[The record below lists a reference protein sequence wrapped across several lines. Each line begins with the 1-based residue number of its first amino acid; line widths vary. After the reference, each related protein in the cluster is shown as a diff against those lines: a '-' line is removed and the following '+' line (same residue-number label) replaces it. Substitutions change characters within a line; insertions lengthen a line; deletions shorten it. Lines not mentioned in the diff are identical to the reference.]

1 MSVLWVAIPF
11 TLFPLAQQ
19 HVSSAVTGMLNGGLP
34 IVAAIIATLMLR
46 RLPGRVQ
53 IVGLILGAAGV
64 AAIALSAAGE
74 GSSQA
79 IGVAMLLAAVLCYGV
94 AINIATPL
102 QQRYGSLPAMA
113 WMLAYASIWTAPFG
127 LASVSGSS
135 FAWGPFAAV
144 LALGVVGTG
153 LAFVFMGR
161 LVGRVG
167 STRASFAT
175 YLIPVVALILGVAIR
190 DDDVAAIGLI
200 GIVMVLTGA
209 FLASRADRAR
219 PSRRRL
225 DDLQRGDHL
234 RVVRAED
241 LVGRARA
248 DALEGELTGR
258 PRRHVHVEVDAGH
271 GERVGRLAR
280 VHEGERVAPRRPRR
294 TPVCTR
300 SRSSSHRWWPS
311 ARRRRPRR
319 RPRRNRRGH
328 PRAGLRSPGSAR
340 FARRGGYRTA
350 STEGGRLRCRGRA
363 MSEAAPITPLTP
375 VAQPAEAARIVMRTA
390 SVDAVGLEER
400 AASLATRSIK
410 REAKLWGLDLA
421 IRCMDLTTL
430 EGTDTV
436 GKIVAMCAK
445 AIHPD
450 PLDASIPRSPPCAS
464 TRTWSR
470 RRSRRSAGR
479 R

>member
-1 MSVLWVAIPF
+1 VSVTKVLSTSEGTHRGTFTVLDWGLFLSIGLIWGSSFILIATGLDAFRPGLITWLRVAAGAAALWLLPGARVRVAREDLPRLIAVSVLWVAIPF

-53 IVGLILGAAGV
+53 IVGLVLGAAGV

-190 DDDVAAIGLI
+190 DDEVAVIGLV

-209 FLASRADRAR
+209 FLASRADREPA
-219 PSRRRL
+219 
-225 DDLQRGDHL
+225 
-234 RVVRAED
+234 
-241 LVGRARA
+241 
-248 DALEGELTGR
+248 T
-258 PRRHVHVEVDAGH
+258 AG
-271 GERVGRLAR
+271 G
-280 VHEGERVAPRRPRR
+280 
-294 TPVCTR
+294 
-300 SRSSSHRWWPS
+300 
-311 ARRRRPRR
+311 
-319 RPRRNRRGH
+319 
-328 PRAGLRSPGSAR
+328 
-340 FARRGGYRTA
+340 
-350 STEGGRLRCRGRA
+350 
-363 MSEAAPITPLTP
+363 
-375 VAQPAEAARIVMRTA
+375 
-390 SVDAVGLEER
+390 
-400 AASLATRSIK
+400 
-410 REAKLWGLDLA
+410 
-421 IRCMDLTTL
+421 
-430 EGTDTV
+430 
-436 GKIVAMCAK
+436 
-445 AIHPD
+445 
-450 PLDASIPRSPPCAS
+450 
-464 TRTWSR
+464 
-470 RRSRRSAGR
+470 
-479 R
+479 